1 MGKKSKKAGKGKEKT
16 ERKTAKADEKR
27 ARRETKKLSPE
38 DDIDAILLSIQKEE
52 AKKKEVHVEDNV
64 PAPSPR
70 SNCTLNI
77 NPLKETELILYGGEF
92 YNGNKTLVYG
102 DLYRYDVEKQE
113 WKLILSPNSPPP
125 RSAHQAVAWKNY
137 LYIFGGEFTSP
148 NQERFHHYKDFWM
161 LDLKT
166 NQWEQLNLKGCPS
179 PRSGHRMV
187 QYKHKIIIFGG
198 FYDTLREV
206 RYYNDLYVF
215 DLDQFKW
222 QEIKPKLGAMWPNA
236 RSGFQFFVYQDEASP
251 ILSKLLHSSY
261 FITPQNKA
269 QHALSLLVDVFG
281 LKVVTNRANWTVEI
295 YILDFDESDSQL
307 IVDHI
312 VDCLVLQIFLYGG
325 YSKEISPDKSG
336 SEKGNVHHDM
346 WSLDPRTWEWNKVK
360 KSGMPPGPRA
370 GLSMCVHKKRAVLF
384 GGVVDME
391 MEGEVMMSLFLNELY
406 GFQLDNHRWYPLEL
420 RKEKSTKDK
429 LKRSSGQ
436 KPYTS
441 DKDDINA
448 TEIESTTNDKDGNME
463 CDEEAVNEESN
474 IDDTAQ
480 DLTMKMSISDNG
492 SGAAVG
498 KPEGSKSK
506 LDPQNSAPPEVVKP
520 CGRINS
526 CMVVGRDT
534 LYLYGGMMEI
544 KDREITLDDLYSL
557 NLSKL
562 DEWKCLIPASESEW
576 VEASEDEDDDEDEDA
591 SEDESS
597 GDSSSDETDDD
608 EAEASNDGNGSL
620 QVGDAV
626 AMIKGDKKNLRRKEK
641 RARIEQIR
649 ASLGLSDSQRTPL
662 PGESLKDF
670 YKRTNLYW
678 QMAAHEHTQHTGK
691 ELRKDGFDLA
701 EARFREL
708 KPILDELAILEAEQ
722 KAEEAEEAPETS
734 LRKRGKRKNK

>member
-1 MGKKSKKAGKGKEKT
+1 MGKKTKKPGKGKEKT
-16 ERKTAKADEKR
+16 ERKTAKAEEKR

-70 SNCTLNI
+70 SNCTLTV

-92 YNGNKTLVYG
+92 YNGNKTFVYG
-102 DLYRYDVEKQE
+102 DLYRCDVEKLE
-113 WKLILSPNSPPP
+113 WKLISSPNSPPP

-187 QYKHKIIIFGG
+187 LYKHKIIVFGG

-206 RYYNDLYVF
+206 RYYNDLFVF

-222 QEIKPKLGAMWPNA
+222 QEIKPTPGAMWPSG
-236 RSGFQFFVYQDEASP
+236 RSGFQLFVYQDE
-251 ILSKLLHSSY
+251 
-261 FITPQNKA
+261 
-269 QHALSLLVDVFG
+269 
-281 LKVVTNRANWTVEI
+281 
-295 YILDFDESDSQL
+295 
-307 IVDHI
+307 
-312 VDCLVLQIFLYGG
+312 IFLYGG
-325 YSKEISPDKSG
+325 YSKEVSSDKNI
-336 SEKGNVHHDM
+336 SEKGIVHSDI
-346 WSLDPRTWEWNKVK
+346 WSLDPKTWEWNKVK

-370 GLSMCVHKKRAVLF
+370 GFSMCVHKRRAVLF

-391 MEGEVMMSLFLNELY
+391 VEGDKMMSLFLNELY

-429 LKRSSGQ
+429 LKKNER
-436 KPYTS
+436 KPINDVD
-441 DKDDINA
+441 DKRNPQLEAREENEDS
-448 TEIESTTNDKDGNME
+448 EFP
-463 CDEEAVNEESN
+463 EEASNMGVNIHNLSQNIKSNMTIADSATAESEGN
-474 IDDTAQ
+474 LQEFRVSLDTQ
-480 DLTMKMSISDNG
+480 SSL
-492 SGAAVG
+492 
-498 KPEGSKSK
+498 
-506 LDPQNSAPPEVVKP
+506 PEVVKP

-534 LYLYGGMMEI
+534 LYLYGGTMEI
-544 KDREITLDDLYSL
+544 KDREITLDDLYTL

-562 DEWKCLIPASESEW
+562 DEWKCIKPVSESEW
-576 VEASEDEDDDEDEDA
+576 VEVSDDDNEDDEEDGEDESDGDTLSDDDEDED
-591 SEDESS
+591 EDEDLSQNES
-597 GDSSSDETDDD
+597 VK
-608 EAEASNDGNGSL
+608 
-620 QVGDAV
+620 VGDAV
-626 AMIKGDKKNLRRKEK
+626 ALIKGGVKNLRRKE
-641 RARIEQIR
+641 RRSRIEQIR
-649 ASLGLSDSQRTPL
+649 ASLGLSDLQRTPM
-662 PGESLKDF
+662 PGESLRDF
-670 YKRTNLYW
+670 YRRTNLYW

-701 EARFREL
+701 EARYREL
-708 KPILDELAILEAEQ
+708 KPILDELALLEAEQ
-722 KAEEAEEAPETS
+722 KAEEDEGPETS
-734 LRKRGKRKNK
+734 SKKRGKKKTRN